1 MCKTAINM
9 EQRTV
14 TIKNFS
20 RITDP
25 DIHYRRMTYP
35 PERGDNTNVE
45 WGLQK
50 YNINGNNIIVLRTS
64 HSNETLDGLS
74 IYSDGKLSFLLHSHP
89 KNSYS
94 YNASGDYEA
103 YNKIRDNGKIDG
115 NYFDGDLIHLNN
127 LYLRYQ
133 KSYPSYPLSKYPKA
147 FVYYAGD
154 SNVVPH
160 IFEYNL
166 KRSRIKPLNISIPS
180 QIFNYIKK

>member
-1 MCKTAINM
+1 M